1 MTMSKLLRAEA
12 VGKLMDIQEVCNRV
26 FTGDAEHA
34 FAEDLA
40 QEIVKIINR
49 PR

>member
-1 MTMSKLLRAEA
+1 MALLRAEA
-12 VGKLMDIQEVCNRV
+12 VGRLMDIQHVCNGV
-26 FTGDAEHA
+26 FTADAKHA

-40 QEIVKIINR
+40 REIIDIIKT